1 MYKIRTYNQISSR
14 GLDRF
19 PRGTYEI
26 GSEISSPEA
35 ILLRSQKLHDVQF
48 PKSLLAIARAGAGVN
63 NVPVE
68 RCTAEGIV
76 VFNTPGANANAVKE
90 LVIAALLLS
99 SRGIAE
105 GIAHVQKMDAGM
117 DATAFGKQLE
127 KDKAQFAGTEIAGK
141 TLGVV
146 GLGAIGSLVAN
157 TAIDLGMNVVGYD
170 PAISVDAAWRLSSKV
185 QKMENLQSLMGRSD
199 YVTLHVPAL
208 EVTRHLINADA
219 LKAAR
224 KGLCLLNFAREEVV
238 DTEAVVKAL
247 EAGVL
252 SRYTSDFPT
261 PELTR
266 VRNTILLPHIGASTA
281 EAEENCAVMAADQL
295 IDFIENGNITN
306 SVNFPSI
313 SMERTGGHRIT
324 FCNRNVPGVLGHVL
338 PILAERN
345 INVIDMLNRSRGEI
359 AYNVMDLDARPGEDL
374 LAAIRDIEEVINVRV
389 VG

>member
-1 MYKIRTYNQISSR
+1 MYKVRTYNQISSK

-19 PRGTYEI
+19 SRSKYEVA
-26 GSEISSPEA
+26 SEISSPDA

-63 NVPVE
+63 NIPVE
-68 RCTAEGIV
+68 RCTEEGVV

-99 SRGIAE
+99 SRGIVE
-105 GIAHVQKMDAGM
+105 GISHVLKMDAGV
-117 DATAFGKQLE
+117 DSGAFAKQLE
-127 KDKAQFAGTEIAGK
+127 KDKALFAGNEIAGK

-157 TAIDLGMNVVGYD
+157 TALELGMHVVGYD

-185 QKMENLQSLMGRSD
+185 QKMDNLQSLMGKSD
-199 YVTLHVPAL
+199 FVTLHVPAMDA
-208 EVTRHLINADA
+208 TRHMINADA
-219 LKAAR
+219 LKAAK

-238 DTEAVVKAL
+238 DTDAAISAL
-247 EAGVL
+247 KSGAL
-252 SRYTSDFPT
+252 AKYTTDFPT
-261 PELTR
+261 PELTKLAN
-266 VRNTILLPHIGASTA
+266 VILMPHIGASTE

-295 IDFIENGNITN
+295 MDFIENGNIVN
-306 SVNFPSI
+306 SVNFPVT
-313 SMERTGGHRIT
+313 SMERAGGHRIT

-338 PILAERN
+338 PVLAERN
-345 INVIDMLNRSRGEI
+345 INVIDMLNKSRGDI
-359 AYNVMDLDARPGEDL
+359 AYNVMDLDAKPGEDL
-374 LAAIRDIEEVINVRV
+374 LQAIRAIEHVINVRA